1 MDSDWAKNLAEHK
14 KSELEVKRLQ
24 QEKDLNDR
32 KLLDTNADKMWV
44 EVRRAAAGG
53 CKELNSSMGSD
64 YIKFEGASYHNSF
77 TLITPETTCTVTFN
91 PQTWLLSAQGV
102 TYTLVI
108 AEGNTVRWKDAQGN
122 TLPSETVAQ
131 NVVGAAFR

>member
-1 MDSDWAKNLAEHK
+1 MDSEWAKKLAERK
-14 KSELEVKRLQ
+14 KSELEAKRLQ

-32 KLLDTNADKMWV
+32 KLLDTNADKIWV
-44 EVRRAAAGG
+44 EVRRAASAY

-77 TLITPETTCTVTFN
+77 TLITPESTYTVTFN

-102 TYTLVI
+102 TYTLVV
-108 AEGNTVRWKDAQGN
+108 AEGNTVSWKNAQGN
-122 TLPSETVAQ
+122 ALPSETVAQ
-131 NVVGAAFR
+131 NIVGAAFR

>member
-1 MDSDWAKNLAEHK
+1 MDSDWAKNLAERK

-32 KLLDTNADKMWV
+32 KLLDSNADKVWV
-44 EVRRAAAGG
+44 EVRRAAAGF
-53 CKELNSSMGSD
+53 CKELNSSMGSE

-77 TLITPETTCTVTFN
+77 TLITPETSYTVTFN

-102 TYTLVI
+102 TYTLVV

-122 TLPSETVAQ
+122 TLPSESVAQ
-131 NVVGAAFR
+131 NIVGTAFR